1 MANVR
6 MLVSA
11 LTDVGRARDTN
22 EDAYTVNDLATGNK
36 LEAADGDHLVD
47 VQDRGILLA
56 LSDGMGGHQAGEVA
70 SALVLE
76 SLQAALAAEGEKPA
90 LIAEQLEQ
98 AVQRANLSV
107 VDAARTTDRRGM
119 GATLTAVFVRGPD
132 AYIAEIG
139 DSRAY
144 LLRNGRLRQI
154 TRDQSLVQLMVDHG
168 VLSPEEARES
178 PSKNVILQAV
188 GLSTDVRV
196 AIARLALRRG
206 DRFLLCSDGVSNAIS
221 DDELRE
227 LLTGQTPHHACR
239 AMIALANERG
249 GDDNQTA
256 IVADL
261 AGDTLEAAD
270 EFETV
275 TSTYEVLQ
283 AYEASF
289 AGKAV
294 SAAAAEAAAEAVGA
308 RPRRISAPPPL
319 DEVLPDL
326 PTEPEPIELRPKRPR
341 HGDAGETQRL
351 THRSSSLIW
360 LVVIAAV
367 LCLLGLWM
375 AIR

>member
-1 MANVR
+1 MPVT

-11 LTDVGRARDTN
+11 LTDVGRARTTN
-22 EDAYTVNDLATGNK
+22 EDAFAVTDLASGK
-36 LEAADGDHLVD
+36 QIEARDTDHRVD
-47 VQDRGILLA
+47 VQDRGVLLA

-76 SLQAALAAEGEKPA
+76 SLQAALAADAKLP
-90 LIAEQLEQ
+90 ISEQLEQ

-107 VDAARTTDRRGM
+107 VHAARSHDRKGM
-119 GATLTAVFVRGPD
+119 GATLTAVFVRGSE
-132 AYIAEIG
+132 AFIAEVG

-144 LLRNGRLRQI
+144 LLRGPRLRQI

-168 VLSPEEARES
+168 VLSPEEARDS

-196 AIARLALRRG
+196 AIARLALRQG

-227 LLTGQTPHHACR
+227 LLSGSKPHDACK
-239 AMIALANERG
+239 AMIELANERG

-261 AGDTLEAAD
+261 GGDGLEAPD

-283 AYEASF
+283 AYEATFGGKPVSSQTAQRAADA
-289 AGKAV
+289 AGIT
-294 SAAAAEAAAEAVGA
+294 
-308 RPRRISAPPPL
+308 PRRVTQPSES

-326 PTEPEPIELRPKRPR
+326 PSGRTRAPA
-341 HGDAGETQRL
+341 GDDDPGATMKL
-351 THRSSSLIW
+351 THSSRPLVLLFVIVGAIVLIG
-360 LVVIAAV
+360 LYMAV
-367 LCLLGLWM
+367 
-375 AIR
+375 R